1 VVDLEGT
8 FKCNTLVATDR
19 STMIVRVDPAYYEYW
34 NCYCATG
41 FYGTPPS
48 SCMLCPENALCV
60 GSVITF
66 PSGLYPVWDFN
77 SKFNASALRLQQCPQ
92 DAMSQMSGS
101 SVCNPQGNVT
111 ISYANPNRGYK
122 FNEDDLCAPG
132 RTGFMCTRCD
142 CDLNDTES
150 DGSPKSCFYRR
161 GNACAQCFD
170 TFSPQQSM
178 IFAIVFPLSLCAV
191 LAAGFMLAQGTCRC
205 CNSAKQLPQTNYV
218 DKRKT
223 MTAFSER
230 ASSGPQRGLPS
241 DTPDPPVA
249 QKPTIGGH
257 VQILIMWIQTLAK
270 IISWPQ
276 VWAVSTLAAVLD
288 VFNLQL
294 LPLGFFC
301 ALPSL
306 TLEISNVTFYM
317 LTPIG
322 VILIVGVA
330 LGIAKIAELISSKSS
345 KVRSSLTFF
354 ERLYLLLF
362 FSFLFA
368 DQYRGG
374 LRQ

>member
-218 DKRKT
+218 DKR
-223 MTAFSER
+223 
-230 ASSGPQRGLPS
+230 GLPS

-257 VQILIMWIQTLAK
+257 VKILIMWIQTLAK

-306 TLEISNVTFYM
+306 TLEIWNVTFYM

>member
-1 VVDLEGT
+1 
-8 FKCNTLVATDR
+8 
-19 STMIVRVDPAYYEYW
+19 MILRVDPAYYNYW

-48 SCMLCPENALCV
+48 SCMLCPEDGICV

-101 SVCNPQGNVT
+101 SVCNPLGNVT
-111 ISYANPNRGYK
+111 ISYANPNRGYS
-122 FNEDDLCAPG
+122 FNEEELCAPG

-150 DGSPKSCFYRR
+150 DGSPSSCFYRR

-170 TFSPQQSM
+170 TFSPNQSL
-178 IFAIVFPLSLCAV
+178 IFAVVLPASLCVALAV
-191 LAAGFMLAQGTCRC
+191 GFMVSQGTCRC
-205 CNSAKQLPQTNYV
+205 CSSAKQPPQVNYV
-218 DKRKT
+218 DKRKSMASFAET
-223 MTAFSER
+223 SAPRDPTGSSQAAPVER
-230 ASSGPQRGLPS
+230 
-241 DTPDPPVA
+241 
-249 QKPTIGGH
+249 PTVVGH
-257 VQILIMWIQTLAK
+257 VKILLIWIQMLAK

-301 ALPSL
+301 ALPEL
-306 TLEISNVTFYM
+306 TQELWNVLFYM
-317 LTPIG
+317 LTPVSLA
-322 VILIVGVA
+322 VIVAIALLIA
-330 LGIAKIAELISSKSS
+330 RIAAFISDRTS
-345 KVRSSLTFF
+345 KVRSCCFPSYYLLTF
-354 ERLYLLLF
+354 
-362 FSFLFA
+362 SVGC
-368 DQYRGG
+368 D
-374 LRQ
+374 